1 LTPRSGDG
9 FHLTLPVF
17 AEYPAINRLLDQRLV
32 GNEIPSSVGDPLK
45 IVSARL
51 YGSGANLILELGV
64 TGGINGT
71 LYAIGTPVLDT
82 DTNMLRFERF
92 NFTVETKN
100 VLLKAANWMVHDDI
114 LSRLEPETRIDLS
127 EQVDTLRRQLS
138 RALTRQV
145 TPDTWLEGSVTS
157 LQPRAIYPVP
167 GGVEIQMIADGSL
180 RLSVR

>member
-1 LTPRSGDG
+1 
-9 FHLTLPVF
+9 
-17 AEYPAINRLLDQRLV
+17 
-32 GNEIPSSVGDPLK
+32 
-45 IVSARL
+45 
-51 YGSGANLILELGV
+51 
-64 TGGINGT
+64 
-71 LYAIGTPVLDT
+71 
-82 DTNMLRFERF
+82 
-92 NFTVETKN
+92 
-100 VLLKAANWMVHDDI
+100 MVHDDI